1 MSFEFRFI
9 MEAKVNV
16 GEMQSIGTA
25 QHGFRRIIPITGG
38 NFKGQRLK
46 GTVLPGGADWQ
57 IIRPD
62 GIREIEARYTLE
74 TDDGSK
80 IYVMNK
86 GLIRGQSDDPDTFY
100 FKTTPIFEAAEEKYA
115 WLTQSLFLATVE
127 PRPGSVYI
135 GFFEII

>member
-127 PRPGSVYI
+127 PRLGSVYI

>member
-1 MSFEFRFI
+1 MSFDFRLVI
-9 MEAKVNV
+9 EATVNV
-16 GEMQSIGTA
+16 GEMQNIGIA

-38 NFKGQRLK
+38 DFKGPRLK

-80 IYVMNK
+80 IYVVNK
-86 GLIRGQSDDPDTFY
+86 GLIRGQSDEPDTFY

-115 WLTQSLFLATVE
+115 WLTKSLFLATVE
-127 PRPGSVYI
+127 PRLGSVYI
-135 GFFEII
+135 RFFEII